1 MIELEVNGRHE
12 MASIHEDLASFQM
25 FAKERLANGGA
36 GISLDDL
43 FTEWHE
49 QRARE
54 EVNQAIRQG
63 LSDIDAGRHES
74 AEDVLQQIRERFGF
88 AKE

>member
-1 MIELEVNGRHE
+1 

-25 FAKERLANGGA
+25 FANERLANGGG

-63 LSDIDAGRHES
+63 LADIDAGRHES
-74 AEDVLQQIRERFGF
+74 AEVVMESIREQFGF
-88 AKE
+88 ATREVD